1 MIDESTRTYLRSK
14 LPEYLRAHGIDPNRS
29 FTCLNPQHRDLGQ
42 SMHYNPQTQTLD
54 CPLCQTRYDIFDLVC
69 LEHNLPSLAAAVNFL
84 YDQYFGSGQAPE
96 AVPPSAPVGSSHS
109 ESMVPPQSAPMTPP
123 QNTSTRS
130 IRALDLDLDNINGLS
145 DDLFAGVTTVAPS
158 DVPSSSGPRVLPQA
172 QSGLDLGIET
182 VPAFPNNGMG
192 ISSVPAPA
200 PQTQPT
206 PAPMGGFDPF
216 SPVQSTRTPPQA
228 APKKAPLGDVRVMG
242 PMSGG
247 PLSSGP
253 MNGGTQGL
261 PMGQPRKTLPIGSGR
276 NDPFSDPEFIKAQ
289 QVKPSFIEPIAT
301 PTSTS
306 SAPHYVRP
314 GVAPEE
320 GRHGKLNPPNVRD
333 IDHIE
338 LSAEEIERR
347 TAEIWGKPNEQAA
360 APEPEPQSYTIPK
373 NSPYVGAGVQAKALD
388 PAKRQAQEA
397 DATRPEVEMP
407 LRNPGAPSTLINGK
421 AFDFEKKS
429 AAEVQSGI
437 RAVMSHNPPV
447 PQRDHADVVHTAI
460 TASTPQAAAAL
471 NPLRATANS
480 NGPSTLVQRSAPI
493 APAPAAEASNPY
505 AKAFAA
511 LNATNDNATR
521 ISGYSSAL
529 HGNQPAQ
536 APTVNTMISS
546 EPIAPAS
553 NAPKSSVFSAQT
565 PGTTVFGL
573 DSNRHTSTLMS
584 DNRGRVL
591 TDDFGHRVHEAELN
605 AAKVAAARTATF
617 DFLHPNKVAA
627 VEPSATATDTVAT
640 STAAVGT
647 ATVGAVATSAVATS
661 TAATNAVAAEALDSS
676 IILGA
681 TVATEAPAATA
692 APAAVPAS
700 VQQDIKALNQAAN
713 AIFSALAVPETSAQS
728 SSTPNTAASAPQ
740 APSMQPTTPQAAAS
754 QVAPEPSAQAAP
766 APSAQATPAP
776 STQAASEPS
785 AQPAPQPVPTSQPTV
800 VTMPQSALDAAAQPS
815 TSQPTPPNV
824 VATPQPT
831 TATSQAASAEPKKV
845 KPEFFAAE
853 ETETK
858 ILEVNPLEERP
869 HSSAPELA
877 PLTSDLDLPD
887 VAKLEGVESDFEDDL
902 ESTDNPLARAVHK
915 DPGFTLSEDDLEL
928 ESVPKPV
935 DAFSTLTATANALHP
950 QGMEQAHA
958 PATPATIQDP
968 RTNTAAPVP
977 SAAAQVSAPVT
988 SVPTPALSTPTSPVT
1003 SVVSA
1008 SPAVH
1013 GGDVVLVPQATPV
1026 LPTQLRGPLSHYL
1039 QRCKDAV
1046 GSCGYFAA
1054 QGFSAALI
1062 ERYSLGFDPSYRVES
1077 TFTPGVME
1085 SWQPQLWQAAIIP
1098 LNEDSYVAL
1107 DINSV
1112 DPLHPDKRY
1121 VGQER
1126 CFNLNV
1132 LSEGTGPILVCASE
1146 LDALAL
1152 LSLNVRA
1159 VALGAPQHAGLLL
1172 ATLLTTDLSSSHLY
1186 LSLPQEPGWNEVRD
1200 FMLRELTGRQIAV
1213 NALDL
1218 TYPYGSIAQALSQ
1231 DPMSL
1236 NNKLAHLPQ
1245 ISDVTLQAALTPQTL
1260 APNHL
1265 VLNLETLARLELSP
1279 MMYAIS
1285 SPAVAL
1291 SRLVL
1296 ASLIENKHNA
1306 ILYAGSKMQ
1315 WQMICSLL
1323 TFNLAQYGSMAGYQA
1338 RLLELP
1344 VEQSAAMLEATLNH
1358 GLVAARL
1365 SGMAPTLMVD
1375 TFAFDHSMCAQLSPR
1390 LAQLATEFQV
1400 PVVVWCSFE
1409 QQSIFEGNALQTL
1422 AINQGNDNEL
1432 IFTTL
1437 DSSCRL
1443 HSFSTKQG

>member
-1 MIDESTRTYLRSK
+1 
-14 LPEYLRAHGIDPNRS
+14 
-29 FTCLNPQHRDLGQ
+29 
-42 SMHYNPQTQTLD
+42 
-54 CPLCQTRYDIFDLVC
+54 
-69 LEHNLPSLAAAVNFL
+69 
-84 YDQYFGSGQAPE
+84 
-96 AVPPSAPVGSSHS
+96 
-109 ESMVPPQSAPMTPP
+109 
-123 QNTSTRS
+123 
-130 IRALDLDLDNINGLS
+130 
-145 DDLFAGVTTVAPS
+145 
-158 DVPSSSGPRVLPQA
+158 
-172 QSGLDLGIET
+172 
-182 VPAFPNNGMG
+182 MG
-192 ISSVPAPA
+192 
-200 PQTQPT
+200 
-206 PAPMGGFDPF
+206 
-216 SPVQSTRTPPQA
+216 
-228 APKKAPLGDVRVMG
+228 
-242 PMSGG
+242 
-247 PLSSGP
+247 
-253 MNGGTQGL
+253 QGL
-261 PMGQPRKTLPIGSGR
+261 PLGQPPMGQGQPPMGQGLPFGQPLKTVPIGAGR
-276 NDPFSDPEFIKAQ
+276 SDPFSDPDFIKAQ
-289 QVKPSFIEPIAT
+289 QIKPTFIEPLAQPKPEPST
-301 PTSTS
+301 PS
-306 SAPHYVRP
+306 YVQP
-314 GVAPEE
+314 GVPD
-320 GRHGKLNPPNVRD
+320 GDRHSKLNPPNVRNL
-333 IDHIE
+333 DHIK
-338 LSAEEIERR
+338 LSPEEIERR
-347 TAEIWGKPNEQAA
+347 TAEIWGKPNEQRAE
-360 APEPEPQSYTIPK
+360 PEPEPQTYTIPK
-373 NSPYVGAGVQAKALD
+373 NSPYVGAGVQAKAID

-407 LRNPGAPSTLINGK
+407 LRNPTAPSTLINGK

-437 RAVMSHNPPV
+437 RDVMSRNPPV
-447 PQRDHADVVHTAI
+447 PQHDSTGEVHTTI
-460 TASTPQAAAAL
+460 TASTPQAAATL
-471 NPLRATANS
+471 NPLRASASS
-480 NGPSTLVQRSAPI
+480 NGPSTLIQRSTPTA
-493 APAPAAEASNPY
+493 AAPAADSSNPY

-511 LNATNDNATR
+511 LNATNENATR

-546 EPIAPAS
+546 EPVAQPS
-553 NAPKSSVFSAQT
+553 NAAKGSVFNPKA

-573 DSNRHTSTLMS
+573 DAQRHTSTLMS

-591 TDDFGHRVHEAELN
+591 TDDFGHRVHEDELS

-617 DFLHPNKVAA
+617 DFLHPNKVSAAQESASTSNAAA
-627 VEPSATATDTVAT
+627 VGAAAASTVSTVAA
-640 STAAVGT
+640 STAAASTGVSSAAAST
-647 ATVGAVATSAVATS
+647 ASAKASSAVAARAPEDT
-661 TAATNAVAAEALDSS
+661 SS

-681 TVATEAPAATA
+681 TVAAEAPETPAS
-692 APAAVPAS
+692 PAAVPAS
-700 VQQDIKALNQAAN
+700 VQQDIKALNQAAS
-713 AIFSALAVPETSAQS
+713 AIFSALSVPETNAQ
-728 SSTPNTAASAPQ
+728 NKADASPAEQ
-740 APSMQPTTPQAAAS
+740 DQPTPPSLT
-754 QVAPEPSAQAAP
+754 VA
-766 APSAQATPAP
+766 
-776 STQAASEPS
+776 
-785 AQPAPQPVPTSQPTV
+785 PAPQPAA
-800 VTMPQSALDAAAQPS
+800 PQVGPQ
-815 TSQPTPPNV
+815 
-824 VATPQPT
+824 AT
-831 TATSQAASAEPKKV
+831 AGAASAAPSQPATIAPPATVPQTATVAQPAAAPQTAAAPQPPATTKAAPQPPVATMAAPKKA

-877 PLTSDLDLPD
+877 PLSHDLDLPD
-887 VAKLEGVESDFEDDL
+887 VAKLDEMESDFEDDL
-902 ESTDNPLARAVHK
+902 ESSDNPLARSGHK

-928 ESVPKPV
+928 ETPPKSV
-935 DAFSTLTATANALHP
+935 DAFSTLTATADALHP
-950 QGMEQAHA
+950 QGALKAQAPSAPSAPRAPFASAPSMAA
-958 PATPATIQDP
+958 PAVATPSAQP
-968 RTNTAAPVP
+968 SAPAVPTAAP
-977 SAAAQVSAPVT
+977 AA
-988 SVPTPALSTPTSPVT
+988 
-1003 SVVSA
+1003 
-1008 SPAVH
+1008 H
-1013 GGDVVLVPQATPV
+1013 GGDVVFVPQTAAV
-1026 LPTQLRGPLSHYL
+1026 LPTQLKGTLSHYL

-1054 QGFSAALI
+1054 QGLSAALI

-1077 TFTPGVME
+1077 TFTPGSME

-1132 LSEGTGPILVCASE
+1132 LGEVTGPLLVCASE

-1152 LSLNVRA
+1152 LSLNVPA
-1159 VALGAPQHAGLLL
+1159 IALGAPQHAGVLLD
-1172 ATLLTTDLSSSHLY
+1172 ALLNTDLSASHLY
-1186 LSLPQEPGWNEVRD
+1186 LTLPQEPGWNEVRD
-1200 FMLRELTGRQIAV
+1200 FLLRELSSRQIAV
-1213 NALDL
+1213 HALDL

-1231 DPMSL
+1231 DPQGL
-1236 NNKLAHLPQ
+1236 NQKLNHLTQ
-1245 ISDVTLQAALTPQTL
+1245 ISDVTLQAALTPQSL
-1260 APNHL
+1260 PHNHL
-1265 VLNLETLARLELSP
+1265 VLSLESLARLELSP

-1296 ASLIENKHNA
+1296 ASLIENKQNA

-1323 TFNLAQYGSMAGYQA
+1323 TFNLAQYGPMSGYQA

-1344 VEQSAAMLEATLNH
+1344 VEQNAAMLEATLNH

>member
-1 MIDESTRTYLRSK
+1 MIDESTRTYLKSK
-14 LPEYLRAHGIDPNRS
+14 LPEYLRAHGIDPSRS

-54 CPLCQTRYDIFDLVC
+54 CPQCQTRYDIFDLVC
-69 LEHNLPSLAAAVNFL
+69 LEHNLPSLAAAVNYL
-84 YDQYFGSGQAPE
+84 YDQYLGAEQMPEVAPQAE
-96 AVPPSAPVGSSHS
+96 RPSAPAVKTHNVSDF
-109 ESMVPPQSAPMTPP
+109 
-123 QNTSTRS
+123 
-130 IRALDLDLDNINGLS
+130 DLDLDNINSLS
-145 DDLFAGVTTVAPS
+145 DDFFAGVTTVAPS
-158 DVPSSSGPRVLPQA
+158 AVRTANRSILPKA
-172 QSGLDLGIET
+172 QPALDFGIEALPPAQNPNLGIT
-182 VPAFPNNGMG
+182 PVPPQ
-192 ISSVPAPA
+192 A
-200 PQTQPT
+200 PQTPS
-206 PAPMGGFDPF
+206 PMGGFDPF
-216 SPVQSTRTPPQA
+216 SPVQTTSAPSRP

-242 PMSGG
+242 PM
-247 PLSSGP
+247 
-253 MNGGTQGL
+253 NGAPQGL
-261 PMGQPRKTLPIGSGR
+261 PMGQSMPMGQGMPMGQSMPMGQGLPLGQPLKTAPIGTGR
-276 NDPFSDPEFIKAQ
+276 NDPFSDPDFIKAQ
-289 QVKPSFIEPIAT
+289 QIKPTFIEPIAA
-301 PTSTS
+301 PT
-306 SAPHYVRP
+306 APASQQTGPSYVQP
-314 GVAPEE
+314 GVPE
-320 GRHGKLNPPNVRD
+320 GDRHSKLNPPNVRD
-333 IDHIE
+333 LDHIE
-338 LSAEEIERR
+338 LSPEEIERR
-347 TAEIWGKPNEQAA
+347 TAEIWGKPNEQRAE
-360 APEPEPQSYTIPK
+360 PEPEPQSYTIPK
-373 NSPYVGAGVQAKALD
+373 NSPYVGAGVQAKSLD
-388 PAKRQAQEA
+388 PVKRQAQEA
-397 DATRPEVEMP
+397 DASRPEVEMP
-407 LRNPGAPSTLINGK
+407 LRNPTAPSTLINGK

-437 RAVMSHNPPV
+437 RDVMSRNPPV
-447 PQRDHADVVHTAI
+447 PQRDSTGEVHTSI

-471 NPLRATANS
+471 NPLRTSAPS
-480 NGPSTLVQRSAPI
+480 NGPSTLIQRSAPVTA
-493 APAPAAEASNPY
+493 APATDTNNPY

-511 LNATNDNATR
+511 LNATNENTTR

-546 EPIAPAS
+546 EPVAQPT
-553 NAPKSSVFSAQT
+553 NAPKGSVFNPKA

-573 DSNRHTSTLMS
+573 DAQRHTSTLMS

-591 TDDFGHRVHEAELN
+591 TDDFGHRVHEDEIS
-605 AAKVAAARTATF
+605 AAKVAAARSATF
-617 DFLHPNKVAA
+617 DFLHPNKAAAPASADASSAVAA
-627 VEPSATATDTVAT
+627 NTAAASTAAASTAAT
-640 STAAVGT
+640 STAAVS
-647 ATVGAVATSAVATS
+647 AVATSAVATLAPED
-661 TAATNAVAAEALDSS
+661 TSS

-681 TVATEAPAATA
+681 TVATEPPEASAHQ
-692 APAAVPAS
+692 AAVPAS
-700 VQQDIKALNQAAN
+700 VQKDIKALNQAAN
-713 AIFSALAVPETSAQS
+713 AIFSALSVPESSAQS
-728 SSTPNTAASAPQ
+728 VPESSAQSVPESNSAASAAHTPPAASGPQAAPQATPAAQPASAPQ
-740 APSMQPTTPQAAAS
+740 PVATAQPAAA
-754 QVAPEPSAQAAP
+754 
-766 APSAQATPAP
+766 AQAT
-776 STQAASEPS
+776 ST
-785 AQPAPQPVPTSQPTV
+785 PQPVATAQTAVPQPTV
-800 VTMPQSALDAAAQPS
+800 VAAPKPALNSAAQP
-815 TSQPTPPNV
+815 TATPAAAVTAVSQPP
-824 VATPQPT
+824 VATM
-831 TATSQAASAEPKKV
+831 ATPKKV

-853 ETETK
+853 EAETK

-877 PLTSDLDLPD
+877 PLSHDLDLPD
-887 VAKLEGVESDFEDDL
+887 VAKLDEIDSDFEDDL
-902 ESTDNPLARAVHK
+902 ESSENPLASSGHK

-928 ESVPKPV
+928 EAPPKSV
-935 DAFSTLTATANALHP
+935 DAFSTLTATANARHP
-950 QGMEQAHA
+950 QAGLKAPGTPFA
-958 PATPATIQDP
+958 PAPTPK
-968 RTNTAAPVP
+968 
-977 SAAAQVSAPVT
+977 S
-988 SVPTPALSTPTSPVT
+988 TPALSAPS
-1003 SVVSA
+1003 VSA
-1008 SPAVH
+1008 PAVPAPNLQAPAPAVPTAAAPAVH
-1013 GGDVVLVPQATPV
+1013 GGDVVLVPQSAAV
-1026 LPTQLRGPLSHYL
+1026 LPTQLKGTLSHYL

-1046 GSCGYFAA
+1046 GACGYFAA
-1054 QGFSAALI
+1054 QGLSASLI

-1077 TFTPGVME
+1077 TFTPGSME

-1126 CFNLNV
+1126 CFNLNI
-1132 LSEGTGPILVCASE
+1132 LSEVSGPLLVCASE

-1152 LSLNVRA
+1152 LSLNVPA
-1159 VALGAPQHAGLLL
+1159 IALGAPQHTGVLLD
-1172 ATLLTTDLSSSHLY
+1172 ALLNSEVSASHLY

-1200 FMLRELTGRQIAV
+1200 FLLRELSSRQIAV
-1213 NALDL
+1213 HALDL

-1231 DPMSL
+1231 DPQSL
-1236 NNKLAHLPQ
+1236 NQKLNQLTQ
-1245 ISDVTLQAALTPQTL
+1245 ISDVTLQTALTPQTL
-1260 APNHL
+1260 SPNHL
-1265 VLNLETLARLELSP
+1265 VLSLEALARLELSP

-1296 ASLIENKHNA
+1296 ASLIENKQNA

-1323 TFNLAQYGSMAGYQA
+1323 TFNLTQYGPMAGYQA

-1375 TFAFDHSMCAQLSPR
+1375 TFAFDHSMCSQLSPR